1 LVPKTQADGR
11 VRVEVA
17 FQGGQIVSGNVS
29 GEIADGLRRALAGDE
44 LVYDL
49 ETDEGTYV
57 VALRKV
63 VYVRRTSRET
73 HIGFGSSS

>member
-1 LVPKTQADGR
+1 
-11 VRVEVA
+11 VRLEIA
-17 FQGGQIVSGNVS
+17 FQGGQIVGGNVS
-29 GEIADGLRRALAGDE
+29 ADIADGLRRALADDE

-73 HIGFGSSS
+73 HIGFGAST